1 MRIPTEHF
9 GNIPVLML
17 TPQAFSPREED
28 DEAAQG
34 ASLPRQLFS
43 RLQVSQPLLNTVKP
57 LGIQFPRTRIL
68 SDSVLNRYVLNMLSY
83 VR

>member
-28 DEAAQG
+28 EENQQP
-34 ASLPRQLFS
+34 ASLPRQLFHKLS
-43 RLQVSQPLLNTVKP
+43 V
-57 LGIQFPRTRIL
+57 
-68 SDSVLNRYVLNMLSY
+68 SDSLP
-83 VR
+83 